1 VLVDDVAG
9 DDRDLHGNSLP
20 DAMGSITTRSYSG
33 HRERVIKD
41 ELDRVS
47 DLLAGNC
54 DVVWIDIDEPSP
66 EDLRRLAE
74 ELELHPLSVE
84 DALDPH
90 QRDKYV
96 HYDRHVFLVAHAV
109 DLDVDAAVLSTIEL
123 DVFIA
128 ERWLVTVRHGSDELI
143 EEIIARWQR
152 ARRLIGTQV
161 GVAVYA
167 ILDVTVDGYFDAIDR
182 FESYYD
188 DAADRVFG
196 ESPIEPK
203 AHRHWFEM
211 RRALNQFDRIVGP
224 LSEALLTVVT
234 EDLPRFDP
242 ESEPYLRDVA
252 GELNRASAEVD
263 SLREL
268 VSHLVDANL
277 VLRDYR
283 QNLVMKKVT
292 SWAAIIA
299 VPTLVTGW
307 YGMNVPYPGEGETW
321 GVIASTAIAVSCSG
335 ALYALFKRKGWL

>member
-1 VLVDDVAG
+1 
-9 DDRDLHGNSLP
+9 
-20 DAMGSITTRSYSG
+20 MGSITTRSYSD
-33 HRERVIKD
+33 HVERVTKD
-41 ELDRVS
+41 DLDPVS
-47 DLLAGNC
+47 DLLAGGC
-54 DVVWIDIDEPSP
+54 DLVWIDIDEPSP
-66 EDLRRLAE
+66 DDLRRLAD
-74 ELELHPLSVE
+74 ELGLHPLSVD

-96 HYDRHVFLVAHAV
+96 HYDRHVFLVAHGV
-109 DLDVDAAVLSTIEL
+109 ELDVDAAELPTVEL

-128 ERWLVTVRHGSDELI
+128 ERWLVTVRRGGDELI
-143 EEIIARWQR
+143 EEILARWQK

-161 GVAVYA
+161 GAAVYA
-167 ILDVTVDGYFDAIDR
+167 ILDVVVDGYFDAIDR
-182 FESYYD
+182 FEAFYD
-188 DAADRVFG
+188 DAADHVFG

-203 AHRHWFEM
+203 ANRHWFEM

-224 LSEALLTVVT
+224 LSEALVTVVA
-234 EDLPRFDP
+234 EDLPRFAP
-242 ESEPYLRDVA
+242 ETGPYLRDVA
-252 GELNRASAEVD
+252 GELNRASSEVD

-268 VSHLVDANL
+268 VDHLVEANL

-307 YGMNVPYPGEGETW
+307 YGMNVPYPGEGQTW

-335 ALYALFKRKGWL
+335 GLYALFKRKGWL